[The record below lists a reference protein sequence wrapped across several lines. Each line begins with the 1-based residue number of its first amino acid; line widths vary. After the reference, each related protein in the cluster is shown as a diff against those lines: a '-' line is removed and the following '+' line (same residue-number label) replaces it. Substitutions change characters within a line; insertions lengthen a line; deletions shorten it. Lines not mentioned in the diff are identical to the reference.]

1 MPANTSVP
9 AGFCRGGR
17 NKILG
22 LQRSNKQIT
31 ANPHAIKE
39 GRNLLFVLNFKN
51 MQIKPSKKGQVPPP
65 LLISADAHL
74 TRVVFIILPP
84 MGFSSYL
91 FAFFFPLLYLRLY
104 YCAAYVLP
112 SAAVLCIGSCNRWP
126 VLEHC
131 SALQC
136 ACAVFGNERKGVW
149 CKWIVAWKRASTNT
163 PCAIASSERVHRSI
177 YLRATNR

>member
-1 MPANTSVP
+1 MQGILECKRYLGHCFTELTVDSASQHER
-9 AGFCRGGR
+9 ACRILPGGG

-22 LQRSNKQIT
+22 LQRSNRQIT

-136 ACAVFGNERKGVW
+136 ACAVFGNERKGV
-149 CKWIVAWKRASTNT
+149 
-163 PCAIASSERVHRSI
+163 
-177 YLRATNR
+177 